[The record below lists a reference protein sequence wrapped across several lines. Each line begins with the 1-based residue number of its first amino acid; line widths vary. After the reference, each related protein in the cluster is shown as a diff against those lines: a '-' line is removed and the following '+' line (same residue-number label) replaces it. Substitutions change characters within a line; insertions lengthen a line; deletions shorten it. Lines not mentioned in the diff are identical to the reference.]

1 MFPSEKCFQ
10 VNYYRSRKSGEFGNE
25 SIFQENPNQGK
36 KRNAL
41 ERKRAKTDIA
51 DTDEV
56 QSSDE
61 VYIYDLSN
69 FCWELLEKDAQLSSK
84 EFVLICK
91 EYI

>member
-1 MFPSEKCFQ
+1 MRI
-10 VNYYRSRKSGEFGNE
+10 Y
-25 SIFQENPNQGK
+25 FQENPNQGK

-56 QSSDE
+56 PSSDE

-84 EFVLICK
+84 EFVRI
-91 EYI
+91 EYILITLNLLSFAFVF

>member
-1 MFPSEKCFQ
+1 M
-10 VNYYRSRKSGEFGNE
+10 
-25 SIFQENPNQGK
+25 IFQENPNQGK

-51 DTDEV
+51 DTDDV
-56 QSSDE
+56 TSSDE

-84 EFVLICK
+84 EFVPNCI
-91 EYI
+91 EYNPRTVCTDRTPIVWAPNYVHSF